1 MFSKHKLNLTRLII
15 SIIVFIIITGGLL
28 FLYKYRFYT
37 VKPRIL
43 FFEQLGK
50 SVSVKNN
57 EWVNLLEDKFKKN
70 NLKTKNFHN
79 KCFEFWLVNEDKNIL
94 RIELHQYHLD
104 GCPGDPNWSPR
115 LETFAINKATKIISW
130 YDVMQ
135 NKVVG
140 FKEYVKSVK

>member
-1 MFSKHKLNLTRLII
+1 MNLKNLTIGAFF
-15 SIIVFIIITGGLL
+15 IVGLL
-28 FLYKYRFYT
+28 LCFYRYRFYT
-37 VKPRIL
+37 PKPRIL

-70 NLKTKNFHN
+70 NLKTNFFHS
-79 KCFEFWLVNEDKNIL
+79 KCIEFWLVNEDKNTL

-115 LETFAINKATKIISW
+115 LETFIINKTTKTISW
-130 YDVMQ
+130 YDVMR
-135 NKVVG
+135 NKVVD
-140 FKEYVKSVK
+140 FQEYIDLVNQPKK